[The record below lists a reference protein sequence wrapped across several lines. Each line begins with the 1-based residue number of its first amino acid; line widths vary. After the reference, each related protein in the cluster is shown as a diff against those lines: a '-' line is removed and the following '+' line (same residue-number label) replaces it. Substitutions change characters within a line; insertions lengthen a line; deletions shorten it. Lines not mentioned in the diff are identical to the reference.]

1 MANRVLEG
9 AAPTAAEGLAAL
21 TSGPSE
27 LLPLLQA
34 AFRVRRAAFGMQVH
48 LHVLRN
54 AESGVCPEDCAFC
67 SQSTQAVAAGSGVT
81 QYPMQS
87 IAELVDGARQAQDR
101 GAARYCMVTA
111 TRGPSAKDL
120 DVVCGAVDRIKE
132 ELPGLSVCT
141 SLGLLGPEEAR
152 RLAAAGVDRFNH
164 NLETTRERFSTV
176 CSTHTWEDRVATV
189 REAKA
194 AGMEACCGGIL
205 GMGETLEE
213 RVELAMELAALEV
226 DSVPVNLLDARA
238 GTPLEDRG
246 AMNPQDAL
254 RGLAMFRFF
263 HPKADLRVAGGREV
277 VLGPM
282 QALALYPAN
291 SLFVEGYLT
300 TGGQGEDAD
309 RAMIE
314 AAGFEVVA
322 EAP

>member
-1 MANRVLEG
+1 
-9 AAPTAAEGLAAL
+9 
-21 TSGPSE
+21 
-27 LLPLLQA
+27 
-34 AFRVRRAAFGMQVH
+34 
-48 LHVLRN
+48 
-54 AESGVCPEDCAFC
+54 
-67 SQSTQAVAAGSGVT
+67 
-81 QYPMQS
+81 
-87 IAELVDGARQAQDR
+87 
-101 GAARYCMVTA
+101 MVTA

-120 DVVCGAVDRIKE
+120 DVICGAVARIKE

-164 NLETTRERFSTV
+164 NLETTRARFSTV